1 MATPRAAF
9 KETPLQ
15 TLLSDTDAD
24 PAAAGDGAAEAS
36 GEDVSET
43 VSASSAPSPP
53 SQTVLALRDVVE
65 GAGAFRLWGMLGW
78 QDIRQRYRRS
88 TLGPFWLTI
97 SMGALVGGLGV
108 LYSGLF
114 KMDVADYLPFVA
126 AGLIL
131 WGLISGLITEG
142 CAVFIDAE
150 ATIKQVNLPLSV
162 HVYRVVWRN
171 FIVFAH
177 NIIIYVAAAV
187 FFSIQPGWIGLLALP
202 GLVLFCLNGVWMG
215 LLLGLISARFRDV
228 PQIVASV
235 VQVTFFLTPIIWK
248 PELLP
253 DRAFMLDFNPFFHL
267 MELVRA
273 PSLGQAP
280 GLSSW
285 LATLGIT
292 LGGWLVTLL
301 IYRRYRWRIA
311 YWV

>member
-1 MATPRAAF
+1 M
-9 KETPLQ
+9 Q
-15 TLLSDTDAD
+15 TLLTDTDAL
-24 PAAAGDGAAEAS
+24 PAVAGDGAAEAS

-43 VSASSAPSPP
+43 VSASSAPPPP

-65 GAGAFRLWGMLGW
+65 GAGAFRLWGLLGW
-78 QDIRQRYRRS
+78 QDVRQRYRRS

-108 LYSGLF
+108 LYAGLF

-126 AGLIL
+126 AGLIV
-131 WGLISGLITEG
+131 WGLVSGLITEG
-142 CAVFIDAE
+142 CSVFIDAE
-150 ATIKQVNLPLSV
+150 GTIKQVNLPLSIY
-162 HVYRVVWRN
+162 VYRVVWRG
-171 FIVFAH
+171 IIIFAH

-187 FFSIQPGWIGLLALP
+187 FFSINPGWIGFLVLP
-202 GLVLFCLNGVWMG
+202 GLVLVCLNGVWMG
-215 LLLGLISARFRDV
+215 LLLGLMSARFRDV

-253 DRAFMLDFNPFFHL
+253 GRAFMLDFNPFFHFV
-267 MELVRA
+267 ELVRA
-273 PSLGQAP
+273 PALGQTP
-280 GLSSW
+280 GLVSW
-285 LATLGIT
+285 LAVLGIT

-301 IYRRYRWRIA
+301 MYRRYRWRIA

>member
-1 MATPRAAF
+1 M
-9 KETPLQ
+9 Q
-15 TLLSDTDAD
+15 TLPTDTDAL
-24 PAAAGDGAAEAS
+24 PAVAGDGAAEAS
-36 GEDVSET
+36 GEDVSDP
-43 VSASSAPSPP
+43 VSTPPAQSPP

-65 GAGAFRLWGMLGW
+65 GAGAFRLWGLLGW
-78 QDIRQRYRRS
+78 QDVRQRYRRS

-126 AGLIL
+126 AGLIV
-131 WGLISGLITEG
+131 WGLVSGLITEG
-142 CAVFIDAE
+142 CSVFIEAE
-150 ATIKQVNLPLSV
+150 GAIKQVNLPLSIY
-162 HVYRVVWRN
+162 VYRVVWRS
-171 FIVFAH
+171 IIIFAH

-187 FFSIQPGWIGLLALP
+187 LFSIHPGWVGFLALP
-202 GLVLFCLNGVWMG
+202 GLVLLCLNGVWMG
-215 LLLGLISARFRDV
+215 LLLGLMSARFRDV

-253 DRAFMLDFNPFFHL
+253 DRAFMLDFNPFFHFV
-267 MELVRA
+267 ELVRGPA
-273 PSLGQAP
+273 LGQAP
-280 GLSSW
+280 GLVSW
-285 LATLGIT
+285 LAVLGIT

-301 IYRRYRWRIA
+301 MYRRYRWRIA